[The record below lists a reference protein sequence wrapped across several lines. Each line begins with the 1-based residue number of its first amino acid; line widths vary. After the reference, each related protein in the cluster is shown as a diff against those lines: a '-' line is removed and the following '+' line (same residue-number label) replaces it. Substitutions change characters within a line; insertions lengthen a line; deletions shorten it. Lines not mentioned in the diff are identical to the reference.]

1 MVKAQK
7 WFTWIVFCSI
17 NILILEDD
25 MKKSYYFQSDGD
37 GGILKFFLELQQVIA
52 YSWTIVKDSTDLYRK
67 KKVQKSVDFWT

>member
-1 MVKAQK
+1 MVKANK

-37 GGILKFFLELQQVIA
+37 GGILKFFFRASASDSLQL
-52 YSWTIVKDSTDLYRK
+52 DNREG
-67 KKVQKSVDFWT
+67 